1 MADDPQ
7 SSSSSSVSAFV
18 SVLILN
24 LIIFA
29 IFIAVF
35 IILKRKQSR
44 IYEPRATV
52 DPLKKDL
59 RVERQS
65 GGVFA
70 WFFDLLSKTDTF
82 IIEKSGI
89 DGYFFLRYMRIFAIL
104 GIIGGL
110 FLWPILFAVN
120 ATGGGGKQGFDII
133 SYANLND
140 RYRSLAQVFTSWLF
154 FGLAIYTIYKELIYY
169 VSFRHA
175 AETSP
180 KYADLLS
187 SRTMFIDNVPE
198 STLTDSELTKLF
210 PAAIRFWYGR
220 STKELQKLVKERT
233 KLAGKYEG
241 ALNKVIKK
249 SMKLRK
255 KAIKKHKPIPQ
266 PADELTAYIPEKKQ
280 PTHRLKFL
288 IGKKVKT
295 LIYGP
300 ERIGELNNLIEDEQ
314 QEYPDGFDKTGG
326 IFLEF
331 PNALELQRAYQS
343 VDYNPIFNK
352 SRKFTGVGPEDVC
365 WDNLGLSWTVR
376 NGKKILA
383 RTVLTLTIIFWSIP
397 VAVVGCISNINFL
410 TEKIAFLRFINN
422 MPDVLMGIIT
432 GMLPTIA
439 LAVLMSLLPPFITY
453 MGKVGGCLTVQEN
466 QRWTQNWYFAFQ
478 VVQVFLVTTCA
489 SAASSSVVDIIN
501 DPSSAMTLL
510 GQNLPPASNFYI
522 CYMLLQ
528 GLSISSGVLA
538 QIVPLILYHLFGKFL
553 DGTPRKKWVRYSTL
567 PKPNWGV
574 TYALYGLFTVIL
586 MCYSIIAPIIIAFT
600 SIAFFLIYV
609 AYLYNVNYVMDHSN
623 DSRGRNYPLALFQV
637 FVGLYLAEIC
647 LIALFVF
654 PKNWAAVVLE
664 VVVLVAT
671 IASHLYFR
679 YKFEPL
685 LDTVPIGA
693 FEESQQGAI
702 GAYQMND
709 QGYKQIRSTGENY
722 EVVNVEQGEKSH
734 PILDNKS
741 SEAVGTAAGDAL
753 VYNDE
758 NKDLDADLEHEAIAN
773 TAEPLETT
781 EDAAKKA
788 TSITRDSFAS
798 SDNATYHNNT
808 NNNVVGAG
816 GLEMSQIKKD
826 GDSYGSDLEKGAT
839 NNVSYGSDLEKGA
852 TNNAT
857 VVQDSYTSKPLSQSG
872 NADDTDSLNNHRFV
886 GGGNGG
892 ANGITY
898 GNNSQPVSFMDKLKA
913 CFKKE
918 NIVGF
923 FRPRVNYDFKKIL
936 SILPR
941 SWFDNSSVLFY
952 KYQVD
957 NGGYNDPAARDSP
970 PSIWIP
976 RDTQGL
982 STKLIDDSND
992 NVDVSDE
999 NAVIDDDLKIYFTG
1013 PPPSYNEFD

>member
-1 MADDPQ
+1 MADDTQ
-7 SSSSSSVSAFV
+7 STSSSVSAFV

-29 IFIAVF
+29 IFISVF
-35 IILKRKQSR
+35 IIFKRKQLR

-52 DPLKKDL
+52 DPIKKDL
-59 RVERQS
+59 KVEKQN
-65 GGVFA
+65 GGVFT
-70 WFFDLLSKTDTF
+70 WFSDLLSKSETY

-89 DGYFFLRYMRIFAIL
+89 DGYFFLRYLRIFSTL
-104 GIIGGL
+104 GVIGGL

-140 RYRSLAQVFTSWLF
+140 KYRSFAQVFTSWLF
-154 FGLAIYTIYKELIYY
+154 FGLVIYTIYKELIYY
-169 VSFRHA
+169 ISFRHA

-180 KYADLLS
+180 KYAELLAS
-187 SRTMFIDNVPE
+187 KTMFIDNVPE
-198 STLTDSELTKLF
+198 SSLNDSELTELF
-210 PAAIRFWYGR
+210 PTAIRFWFGR
-220 STKELQKLVKERT
+220 NTKDLQKLVKERT
-233 KLAGKYEG
+233 KLSGKYEG

-249 SMKLRK
+249 SMKLRQ
-255 KAIKKHKPIPQ
+255 KAIKKNKPIPE
-266 PADELTAYIPEKKQ
+266 PSDELVSYIPEKKQ

-288 IGKKVKT
+288 IGEKVKT

-300 ERIGELNNLIEDEQ
+300 ERIGELNNLIDEEQ
-314 QEYPDGFDKTGG
+314 QKYPDGFDKTGG
-326 IFLEF
+326 VFLEF

-343 VDYNPIFNK
+343 VDYNPIFKN

-365 WDNLGLSWTVR
+365 WDNLGLSWSVR
-376 NGKKILA
+376 NGKNILA
-383 RTVLTLTIIFWSIP
+383 KTILTLTIIFWSIP

-410 TEKIAFLRFINN
+410 TEKVHFLRFINN

-439 LAVLMSLLPPFITY
+439 LAVLMSLLPPFISY
-453 MGKVGGCLTVQEN
+453 MGKIGGCLTHQEN
-466 QRWTQNWYFAFQ
+466 QRWTQNWFFAFQ
-478 VVQVFLVTTCA
+478 VVQVFLVTTCT

-528 GLSISSGVLA
+528 GLSISSGALA
-538 QIVPLILYHLFGKFL
+538 QIVPLILYHLLGKFL
-553 DGTPRKKWVRYSTL
+553 DGTPRKKWNRYTTL

-600 SIAFFLIYV
+600 SIAFFLMYV

-693 FEESQQGAI
+693 FQESQHGVI
-702 GAYQMND
+702 GAYPMND
-709 QGYKQIRSTGENY
+709 QGYKQIKSTGEDY
-722 EVVNVEQGEKSH
+722 SIVNIEQGNKSH
-734 PILDNKS
+734 PILDNKGS
-741 SEAVGTAAGDAL
+741 DAVGTTGGDAL

-773 TAEPLETT
+773 TAEPFETT
-781 EDAAKKA
+781 GDSVKKA

-798 SDNATYHNNT
+798 SDNATYHNN
-808 NNNVVGAG
+808 NNGVG

-826 GDSYGSDLEKGAT
+826 GGDSYGSDLEKA
-839 NNVSYGSDLEKGA
+839 A
-852 TNNAT
+852 TNNAYEK
-857 VVQDSYTSKPLSQSG
+857 QDSYINKPLNQNNHHVNG
-872 NADDTDSLNNHRFV
+872 DDDTDSLNNERDFAN
-886 GGGNGG
+886 GGG
-892 ANGITY
+892 Y
-898 GNNSQPVSFMDKLKA
+898 GDSQQPLSLMDTIKN

-918 NIVGF
+918 NIIGF
-923 FRPRVNYDFKKIL
+923 FKPRLTYDFNKIL
-936 SILPR
+936 SILPK
-941 SWFDNSSVLFY
+941 SWWFDPSSSFVSFY
-952 KYQVD
+952 KYQID

-976 RDTQGL
+976 KDSQGL
-982 STKLIDDSND
+982 STRLINDSGD

-999 NAVIDDDLKIYFTG
+999 NAVIDDDLKIYYTA
-1013 PPPSYNEFD
+1013 PPPYYNEFD